1 MKKKKFLNIIIVLIA
16 GFISGFFSSGGG
28 MILVPAFIHILNMSE
43 AEARSTSVF
52 AILPMVIVSSI
63 FYFNNSYIDWNI
75 GIKCA
80 IGGIIGGFI
89 GSKMLKKIPDKYL
102 KIFFIIF
109 LGYSTIKLI
118 FFS

>member
-1 MKKKKFLNIIIVLIA
+1 MMKYFVLLVLMAFLGAVASLFLKKA
-16 GFISGFFSSGGG
+16 S
-28 MILVPAFIHILNMSE
+28 
-43 AEARSTSVF
+43 
-52 AILPMVIVSSI
+52 
-63 FYFNNSYIDWNI
+63 
-75 GIKCA
+75 A